1 MEDRHIASIDIG
13 SSKIALMVAHVD
25 GDDIQVVYHKSL
37 ASKGVNCGGVINSTR
52 AGEVISKLIK
62 DAEQSISA
70 KITQVIVGT
79 PRYKIVEC
87 DASAQINRT
96 DPSTGITEEEFLSL
110 KDMATTDCPVGDPD
124 KESVYGCVHQSF
136 STDED
141 IQMYDEDEIVGMM
154 SKTFCGNYKLYI
166 GKKTL
171 LDNID
176 RIFNDLNIL
185 AIRRFSPS
193 VLGDV
198 ILSRDEK
205 DSGVA
210 LIDMG
215 ANVTSVS
222 VYTGGVL
229 RHHASIPFGGHSIT
243 NDIHIESGFSEKLSE
258 NIKLAYGCCTPER
271 LAHLSDK
278 IIRVT
283 YPESGNYRDIK
294 VESLAQI
301 ISAREKE
308 IIDAMLWEI
317 ESSGLADELR
327 SGIVLTG
334 GAAEMCNVNH
344 LAGALSGYS
353 VRIGYPRCNYDCQG
367 YPSARSAAAATCVG
381 LIISVKSNKN
391 INCTGDVII
400 PLTEGGDPETGT
412 IFGPVPNKNEGKPK
426 DNGSGNSVSPEKENP
441 KENEDNTPQ
450 KPKQPITW
458 GIRLGRKI
466 KKVINNVDEEV
477 GKLFD
482 EEEEQDGAQ
491 LQ

>member
-13 SSKIALMVAHVD
+13 SSKIALMVAHID
-25 GDDIQVVYHKSL
+25 GNDIQVVYHKSL
-37 ASKGVNCGGVINSTR
+37 ASKGVNYGGVINSTR
-52 AGEVISKLIK
+52 AGEVISRLIQ
-62 DAEQSISA
+62 DAEQSIGA
-70 KITQVIVGT
+70 RITQVIVGT
-79 PRYKIVEC
+79 PRYRIVEC

-154 SKTFCGNYKLYI
+154 SETFCGNYKLYI

-176 RIFNDLNIL
+176 RIFNKLNIV
-185 AIRRFSPS
+185 ATRQFSPS

-283 YPESGNYRDIK
+283 YRESGNYRDIK

-301 ISAREKE
+301 IRAREKE

-334 GAAEMCNVNH
+334 GAAEMCNVSH

-353 VRIGYPRCNYDCQG
+353 VRIGYPRSNYDCQG

-381 LIISVKSNKN
+381 LIMSVKSNKN
-391 INCTGDVII
+391 INCTGDVIT
-400 PLTEGGDPETGT
+400 PLTEGGDTKT
-412 IFGPVPNKNEGKPK
+412 NTLFGPENGGT
-426 DNGSGNSVSPEKENP
+426 DNGGNDNQGGNPGGKDKSEKNK
-441 KENEDNTPQ
+441 KEEPRRKSKNSASW
-450 KPKQPITW
+450 TW
-458 GIRLGRKI
+458 GFRKKI
-466 KKVINNVDEEV
+466 GDLVYKVDDTI
-477 GKLFD
+477 GGLFDD
-482 EEEEQDGAQ
+482 EEENEEQP
-491 LQ
+491 L